1 MNVDQLVNKPLRHPF
16 QCLASVTKADQA
28 GGEGDVYLLAAC
40 GPKLLSVN
48 PRQGKIV
55 SAWPADEADCE
66 PATKHVQ
73 ANVTSEGDPN
83 DGERPAK
90 KLKRGATP
98 PSSGSIIQ
106 LTVSA
111 NQQHAVA
118 VTDDKVI
125 RVFNVNAHGA
135 LQELS
140 QRTMPKRPCAIQ
152 VLPDNATIICG
163 DKFGDVYSLPL
174 IPSEPQDTADN
185 SAGTQNE
192 QQQPPPVE
200 AKSTFKPTASNA
212 TVHTKRNRKALE
224 AQQNQKNFS
233 ARKEPLK
240 FEHKLL
246 LGHVSMLT
254 DVVFA
259 THNVE
264 GKERGFILT
273 ADRDEHVRISRG
285 PPQSHVIEGF
295 CLGHEDYVS
304 KLCIIPGTDMLVSGG
319 GDEELFIWRWSEC
332 KLLRKYDLAAA
343 LHRAVNRGAQNNG
356 QSAVESAEAA
366 KETVSRPTKQID
378 LHRVN
383 VSGLWTVPFT
393 KEGGSKENVLLV
405 ACEHVPALFAI
416 PVNRLQLKQ
425 KTEMTIYSLENPPL
439 AVTTVGNHVLVSTDA
454 RTNGDVPIVRAYQ
467 LRHPE
472 GEIKSAVDFALDEEM
487 TKRVQCLEASSTEV
501 GSSADDKTLDDLLYG
516 VRNLRKRDAPIVPH
530 GDGDGE
536 DQAMGNGGSEG
547 QPKDEEEA

>member
-1 MNVDQLVNKPLRHPF
+1 MDVDQLVNKPRRHPY
-16 QCLASVTKADQA
+16 QCLASVTKAEQA

-48 PRQGKIV
+48 PRQGQIV
-55 SAWPADEADCE
+55 SAWPTDEA
-66 PATKHVQ
+66 

-98 PSSGSIIQ
+98 PSSGSIIEI
-106 LTVSA
+106 TVSA
-111 NQQHAVA
+111 DQQHAVA

-125 RVFNVNAHGA
+125 RVFNVDVDGT

-174 IPSEPQDTADN
+174 IPTEPQDTADS
-185 SAGTQNE
+185 SAGAQDE
-192 QQQPPPVE
+192 QQQQQPPIE
-200 AKSTFKPTASNA
+200 AKPTFKPTASNA
-212 TVHTKRNRKALE
+212 TVHTKRNRLALE

-259 THNVE
+259 THKVE

-295 CLGHEDYVS
+295 CLGHKDYVS

-319 GDEELFIWRWSEC
+319 GDEELFIWRWPEC
-332 KLLRKYDLAAA
+332 KLLRKYSLYGA
-343 LHRAVNRGAQNNG
+343 LDRAVNRGAQNNG

-366 KETVSRPTKQID
+366 KETVWRGTAQVD
-378 LHRVN
+378 LHQVN

-405 ACEHVPALFAI
+405 ACERVPALFAI

-425 KTEMTIYSLENPPL
+425 KTEMTIYSFENPPV

-454 RTNGDVPIVRAYQ
+454 RTTGHVPIVRAYQ

-487 TKRVQCLEASSTEV
+487 TKQIQCLEAPSAQV
-501 GSSADDKTLDDLLYG
+501 GSNADDKSLDDLLYG
-516 VRNLRKRDAPIVPH
+516 VRNLRKRTGPDAPVAPSR
-530 GDGDGE
+530 DGEGE
-536 DQAMGNGGSEG
+536 DQVMENEGDEG
-547 QPKDEEEA
+547 QPKDEGEA